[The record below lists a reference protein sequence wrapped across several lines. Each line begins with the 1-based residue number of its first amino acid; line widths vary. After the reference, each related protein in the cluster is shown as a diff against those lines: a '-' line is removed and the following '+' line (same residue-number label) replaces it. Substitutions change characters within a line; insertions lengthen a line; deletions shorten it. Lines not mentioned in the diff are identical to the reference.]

1 MNAETDILSMT
12 DLQHT
17 ALISGNKAMQ
27 LLELSRH
34 SFEKVVKEG
43 LLTVIHEGGKKYYQ
57 IGEIETFMKTDT
69 YQELVNGVVDARPR
83 VSFTKK
89 VLVQIIRKH
98 KLKNFT
104 RLPIH
109 SKI

>member
-1 MNAETDILSMT
+1 MNAETNILSMT

-57 IGEIETFMKTDT
+57 IGVCLIVAKELENKYFINQFNFLGHETRNIF
-69 YQELVNGVVDARPR
+69 R
-83 VSFTKK
+83 SKK
-89 VLVQIIRKH
+89 R
-98 KLKNFT
+98 
-104 RLPIH
+104 
-109 SKI
+109 

>member
-1 MNAETDILSMT
+1 MNAETNILSMT

-43 LLTVIHEGGKKYYQ
+43 LLTVVHEGGKKYYQ
-57 IGEIETFMKTDT
+57 IGEIETFMETDT
-69 YQELVNGVVDARPR
+69 YQDGVV
-83 VSFTKK
+83 S
-89 VLVQIIRKH
+89 
-98 KLKNFT
+98 
-104 RLPIH
+104 
-109 SKI
+109 

>member
-1 MNAETDILSMT
+1 MNAETNILSMT

-57 IGEIETFMKTDT
+57 IGEIETFMETDT
-69 YQELVNGVVDARPR
+69 YQELEIGRASCRER
-83 VSFTKK
+83 V
-89 VLVQIIRKH
+89 
-98 KLKNFT
+98 
-104 RLPIH
+104 
-109 SKI
+109 

>member
-1 MNAETDILSMT
+1 MNAETNMLSMT

-57 IGEIETFMKTDT
+57 IGEIETFMKTDSHCQS
-69 YQELVNGVVDARPR
+69 YSWFVIPHNMVCYSV
-83 VSFTKK
+83 
-89 VLVQIIRKH
+89 
-98 KLKNFT
+98 
-104 RLPIH
+104 
-109 SKI
+109 